1 MGPHQ
6 HQVQVKWDMDPGRQE
21 VHAITSTF
29 IGANEIQVI
38 TTSAPRINAVQTVR
52 TSASTVYEVQV
63 CLYACMAHKTI
74 PFRSHTFQR
83 RAPNPWGC
91 SFVMVSVLR
100 DGSLCR
106 YHRLSRHRVTLGPAW
121 GVHSIFNSTLQPLGG
136 AFRSQVSLL

>member
-63 CLYACMAHKTI
+63 CMSICMHGPQDHPI
-74 PFRSHTFQR
+74 PFSHFSTSCSKLTWMFMVSFSGEGSLFRSHR
-83 RAPNPWGC
+83 
-91 SFVMVSVLR
+91 VSL
-100 DGSLCR
+100 
-106 YHRLSRHRVTLGPAW
+106 HRVALGPAW
-121 GVHSIFNSTLQPLGG
+121 GFILYSTRH
-136 AFRSQVSLL
+136 FRHWGEPSEVR